1 MRTEKRTKSWTM
13 RWQSH
18 VTACYSM
25 LHVTAS
31 KASNYSVELMDNFYS
46 CQILSCISEV
56 RLYRRIECSGGNRN
70 LPTIFAELPY
80 SCLHRRSWFLFSFLL
95 IPMFAQDHL
104 PPTHRSP
111 HPTSISP
118 ISSACLCKALLTI
131 CKISIYT
138 KTLFRMALH
147 AVSCLK
153 QEHLQ
158 PISKLENIKEN
169 DQAAHFVSTWLS
181 SS

>member
-1 MRTEKRTKSWTM
+1 MTCPSNRSG
-13 RWQSH
+13 
-18 VTACYSM
+18 VTIWEGQEDNEDGEADKILDNALTISRYSM

-46 CQILSCISEV
+46 CQILSCINEV
-56 RLYRRIECSGGNRN
+56 RLYWRIECSGENRK

-80 SCLHRRSWFLFSFLL
+80 SCWHVHRRSWFLFSFLL

-118 ISSACLCKALLTI
+118 ISWACLCKALLTI

-138 KTLFRMALH
+138 KTLLSEWLCMQLI
-147 AVSCLK
+147 VWSKNSCS
-153 QEHLQ
+153 Q
-158 PISKLENIKEN
+158 
-169 DQAAHFVSTWLS
+169 
-181 SS
+181 

>member
-18 VTACYSM
+18 VTACYM
-25 LHVTAS
+25 LQQCYIQHVTAS

-46 CQILSCISEV
+46 CQILSCINEV
-56 RLYRRIECSGGNRN
+56 RLYWRIECSGENRK

-104 PPTHRSP
+104 SPTHRSP
-111 HPTSISP
+111 PSHFNFPNFLSLP
-118 ISSACLCKALLTI
+118 LLCKALLTI

-138 KTLFRMALH
+138 KTLKICYHNRQFN
-147 AVSCLK
+147 LK
-153 QEHLQ
+153 
-158 PISKLENIKEN
+158 
-169 DQAAHFVSTWLS
+169 
-181 SS
+181 